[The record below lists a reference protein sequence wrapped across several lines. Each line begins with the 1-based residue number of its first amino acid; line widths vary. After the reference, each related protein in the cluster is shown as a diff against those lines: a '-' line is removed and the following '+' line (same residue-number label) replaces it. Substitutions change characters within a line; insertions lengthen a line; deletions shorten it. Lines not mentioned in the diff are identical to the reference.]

1 MICCGSSD
9 AFASKPAPTF
19 GMRSTC
25 GSGLAREGAIS
36 HNKKNHEGVFSIRN
50 ALALA
55 STSKY
60 ITTVINNGS
69 RK

>member
-1 MICCGSSD
+1 MICGVSSD

-19 GMRSTC
+19 GMLSTC
-25 GSGLAREGAIS
+25 GSGLAREGASS
-36 HNKKNHEGVFSIRN
+36 HNKKNQDGFFSIRN

-55 STSKY
+55 STSRY